1 MDQMQ
6 AQLSSSLRQEKA
18 VSPASPLPTTVDLP
32 PILDVLE
39 YTTDCVVLLDGE
51 WRFRYL
57 NRNAQAVLARGR
69 NLLGAELHDVFASE
83 KGTKEWKLT
92 QSAAKDRKSA
102 QFEFFASHLKVWFEV
117 HIHPIPSGL
126 QIYFR
131 DVTAR
136 RDAEAALAKREE
148 ALRLA
153 LEAVGDA
160 AWDWDLKAEK
170 ISISGWHVKALGY
183 GHMRFDGSI
192 GELNAMIHPDDLGH
206 MTKELN
212 KHLAGRS
219 KRYCCEFR
227 MRATSGEWRWCT
239 TRGRVIE
246 RDAVTGWA
254 TRMVGTSVDMSRL
267 AAAGQGSA
275 RA

>member
-1 MDQMQ
+1 MQ
-6 AQLSSSLRQEKA
+6 APLSSPPDLGKPEHGASRI
-18 VSPASPLPTTVDLP
+18 PASVDLP

-39 YTTDCVVLLDGE
+39 YTTDCVVLLDAN
-51 WRFRYL
+51 WRFQYL
-57 NRNAQAVLARGR
+57 NRNAQAVLATGR
-69 NLLGAELHDVFASE
+69 NLLGAELHEVFASE
-83 KGTKEWKLT
+83 KGTEEWKLT
-92 QSAAKDRKSA
+92 QSAAKERKST

-136 RDAEAALAKREE
+136 RDAEAALAKREG

-160 AWDWDLKAEK
+160 AWDWDLKAEQ
-170 ISISGWHVKALGY
+170 ISISGWHVKSLGY
-183 GHMRFDGSI
+183 GPTRFDGSI
-192 GELNAMIHPDDLGH
+192 RKLNALIHPDDLRE

-227 MRATSGEWRWCT
+227 MRAISGEWRWCT

-246 RDAVTGWA
+246 RDPVTGWA
-254 TRMVGTSVDMSRL
+254 TRMVGTSIDMSRL
-267 AAAGQGSA
+267 AAADRKQA
-275 RA
+275 KA

>member
-1 MDQMQ
+1 MDQVQ
-6 AQLSSSLRQEKA
+6 APLSPPADLEEAKRR
-18 VSPASPLPTTVDLP
+18 ASPFPATVDLP

-39 YTTDCVVLLDGE
+39 YTTDCVVLLDSE

-69 NLLGAELHDVFASE
+69 NLLGAALHEVFASE
-83 KGTKEWKLT
+83 QGTKEWKLT
-92 QSAAKDRKSA
+92 QSAAKDREST
-102 QFEFFASHLKVWFEV
+102 QFEFFASHLNVWFEV

-136 RDAEAALAKREE
+136 REAEAALARREE

-170 ISISGWHVKALGY
+170 ISISGRHVKSLGY

-192 GELNAMIHPDDLGH
+192 GELSAIIHPDDVGP
-206 MTKELN
+206 MTKELT

-219 KRYCCEFR
+219 NRYCCEFR
-227 MRATSGEWRWCT
+227 MRATDGEWRWCT

-246 RDAVTGWA
+246 RDPVTNWA
-254 TRMVGTSVDMSRL
+254 TRMVGTSIDMSRM
-267 AAAGQGSA
+267 APAGQG
-275 RA
+275 